1 MYGCPFFMQSSSK
14 GTIKSPFAVNKT
26 QRADDPISFQIIQ
39 DYSKPYISP
48 YIDSFARYK
57 PEKFP
62 CFYDL
67 PFYLQNSLFHHTF
80 ISRHRKTEFTNKVMI
95 ANELRESGNK
105 NFHKGHFFKAFM
117 CYDHCLGLFSWIEL
131 ESQEDDEGLRIIQN
145 PEMDELNEKARKGMI
160 SQVLL
165 NLAAALIK
173 MRNFK
178 EALEVLKEA
187 VLVSPK
193 NLKNNGMRAICR
205 AANKES
211 DIATLQLALDD
222 ATKAVEKHSVYQA
235 IIEKINEILQDKYQ
249 EECLFYKN
257 FFKCVKDYSGV
268 RPNTDYE
275 FEHTVIK
282 KLENKYQNM
291 LIYYRES
298 DILGKVEEEH
308 REVVKVCSKM
318 NWISNLSLN
327 SPSILMAKHAEAAG
341 LNTSDISIDNAFE
354 GAKRLEIVKSFKEGK
369 YNQRLLYQ
377 SIQETMEEFE
387 RNPKK
392 EEVEE
397 EDGWFTWQKGLI
409 MFLICAIL
417 IYIFSTPSKNIT
429 RFSYNF

>member
-1 MYGCPFFMQSSSK
+1 MSGCPFFTLAPSK
-14 GTIKSPFAVNKT
+14 GTIKSPFAINKT
-26 QRADDPISFQIIQ
+26 HRVDDPSCFQFTQ

-48 YIDSFARYK
+48 YIDAFARYK

-62 CFYDL
+62 CFYNL

-105 NFHKGHFFKAFM
+105 NFHKGHYFKAFL
-117 CYDHCLGLFSWIEL
+117 CYDHCLGLFSWIEM
-131 ESQEDDEGLRIIQN
+131 ESQEDDENLKIIQN
-145 PEMDELNEKARKGMI
+145 PEEDQLNEKSRIGMI

-165 NLAAALIK
+165 NMAAALIK
-173 MRNFK
+173 LRNFK
-178 EALEVLKEA
+178 EALDVLKEA
-187 VLVSPK
+187 ILISPK
-193 NLKNNGMRAICR
+193 NQKNNGMRAICR

-211 DIATLQLALDD
+211 DISALQLALDD
-222 ATKAVEKHSVYQA
+222 ANKAAGKFAEYRTVIDY
-235 IIEKINEILQDKYQ
+235 INEILREKYQ
-249 EECLFYKN
+249 EECQFYKN
-257 FFKCVKDYSGV
+257 FFKNVKEYSGT

-282 KLENKYQNM
+282 KLECKYQNM

-298 DILGKVEEEH
+298 DILGKVEDEH

-327 SPSILMAKHAEAAG
+327 SPSVLMSKHAEAVG
-341 LNTSDISIDNAFE
+341 LDISDISIDNAFE
-354 GAKRLEIVKSFKEGK
+354 GVKRLEIVKSFKEGK

-392 EEVEE
+392 EEIE
-397 EDGWFTWQKGLI
+397 EDEGCFTWEKGLI

-417 IYIFSTPSKNIT
+417 IYIFSTPSKSIT
-429 RFSYNF
+429 RFSNNF